1 MKNFRY
7 LLLLAFAFGLASCE
21 SGPSLEKYYVKK
33 SENPDFLT
41 VDIASSIIKAN
52 PKNITAEQAGAL
64 ERIEKLNVL
73 MFKRN
78 PKNLADYKAEKDSV
92 STILKAGKYDPLM
105 KIGSGKNGA
114 SIYMKGKEE
123 KTDEFVVN
131 AYSEENGFAVI
142 RLLGD
147 EMTMNDIMAVMSLL
161 KQSDFDVDELKPLQE
176 MLKSQPQ

>member
-1 MKNFRY
+1 MKTFRY
-7 LLLLAFAFGLASCE
+7 LVLLAFAFGIVSCE
-21 SGPSLEKYYVKK
+21 SGKSLEKYYVTK
-33 SENPDFLT
+33 SDNPDFMT
-41 VDIASSIIKAN
+41 IDIASSIIKAD
-52 PKNITAEQAGAL
+52 PKKMTVEQAGAL

-78 PKNLADYKAEKDSV
+78 PGNLSDYKAEKDSLA
-92 STILKAGKYDPLM
+92 SILKSGKYDPLM
-105 KIGSGKNGA
+105 KVGSGKNGA

-131 AYSEENGFAVI
+131 AYSEDTGFAVI

-161 KQSDFDVDELKPLQE
+161 KQSDFDVEQLKPLQE
-176 MLKSQPQ
+176 MLKNQK

>member
-1 MKNFRY
+1 MKISHY
-7 LLLLAFAFGLASCE
+7 LFLLAFAIGISSCN

-33 SENPDFLT
+33 SESPDFMT

-52 PKNITAEQAGAL
+52 PKNITAEQADAL

-92 STILKAGKYDPLM
+92 AGILKSGNYDPLM

-147 EMTMNDIMAVMSLL
+147 EMTMNDIMAVLSLL
-161 KQSDFDVDELKPLQE
+161 KQSDFDVEELKPLQE
-176 MLKSQPQ
+176 MLKNQP